1 MRIGVTNT
9 IKRSCPSKSV
19 QIYRK
24 CDFNPLTTIHDGNF
38 RRHSSMY
45 VTIHDGNF
53 RRIYYSYTRIRGSR
67 YALWPGSE
75 EVKNDIYFV
84 MIINGSFNKTMNFMW
99 EKVKLF
105 SLLARKDITEHGM
118 INNPTNQ
125 SLETFINATFNDS
138 PKIQP

>member
-1 MRIGVTNT
+1 MLPILLKEVVLA
-9 IKRSCPSKSV
+9 SPC
-19 QIYRK
+19 K
-24 CDFNPLTTIHDGNF
+24 CDF
-38 RRHSSMY
+38 
-45 VTIHDGNF
+45 
-53 RRIYYSYTRIRGSR
+53 
-67 YALWPGSE
+67 
-75 EVKNDIYFV
+75 KNDIYFV